1 MMKTKVAVL
10 FGGRSVEHEVS
21 IISGLQAY
29 AALDR
34 SKYDPL
40 VLYIGK
46 DGGFYTGEGMDD
58 VAFYRGLPACLK
70 QVTRVLPVPGEKGV
84 DLVRYPMKK
93 FGNNV
98 VATFEVA
105 LPVVH
110 GTNVEDGTLMGF
122 LDMLGVPYA
131 SCDVTSSALGM
142 DKFLMKAVLKQA
154 GIPVLD
160 AIELDAKSYAADTEA
175 VMDDVEKAMTY
186 PVIVK
191 PVNLG
196 SSVGISKAGDRR
208 KLRAALDLAFDFST
222 LVLVEQAVQPL
233 REINCAVLGDR
244 DDAIASACEEPFGND
259 EILSFGDKYLSGG
272 KGAKGGDKLSGA
284 KAGGAKSA
292 GMSSLKRRCPADIPA
307 DMTASVQE
315 LAVKTFKALGCMGV
329 SRIDFLMNADTK
341 ELWVNEIN
349 TIPGSLAFYLWEE
362 TGVSFSELL
371 DRMISLA
378 FKRQRTKES
387 LTFTYDTNIL
397 ANVSLGTPS
406 GKA

>member
-34 SKYDPL
+34 AKYDPL

-46 DGGFYTGEGMDD
+46 DGGFYTGEGMDT
-58 VAFYRGLPACLK
+58 VEFYRGLPAALK
-70 QVTRVLPVPGEKGV
+70 NAVRVLPVPGEKGV
-84 DLVRYPMKK
+84 ELVRYPMKK

-122 LDMLGVPYA
+122 LEMLGVPYA
-131 SCDVTSSALGM
+131 SCDITSSALGM
-142 DKFLMKAVLKQA
+142 DKYLMKSVLSKA
-154 GIPVLD
+154 GIPVLE
-160 AIELDAKSYAADTEA
+160 AMELDAKTYAADADA
-175 VMDDVEKAMTY
+175 VMDAVEKAMAY

-196 SSVGISKAGDRR
+196 SSVGISKANDRR
-208 KLRAALDLAFDFST
+208 KLRAALELAFDFST

-272 KGAKGGDKLSGA
+272 KGGKQGGA
-284 KAGGAKSA
+284 KDGGAKSA
-292 GMSSLKRRCPADIPA
+292 GMSSLKRRCPAEISDE
-307 DMTASVQE
+307 MTKTVQE

-329 SRIDFLMNADTK
+329 SRIDFLMNADTQQ
-341 ELWVNEIN
+341 LWVNEIN

-362 TGVSFSELL
+362 TGIGFSELL
-371 DRMISLA
+371 DRMIALA
-378 FKRQRTKES
+378 FKRQRTKDS
-387 LTFTYDTNIL
+387 LTFTYETNIL
-397 ANVSLGTPS
+397 AGVSLGKAS
-406 GKA
+406 GTKA

>member
-34 SKYDPL
+34 EKYEPV

-46 DGGFYTGEGMDD
+46 DGGFYTGEGLDTIE
-58 VAFYRGLPACLK
+58 FYRGLPASLK
-70 QVTRVLPVPGEKGV
+70 TAVRVLPVPTEKGV
-84 DLVRYPMKK
+84 ELVRYPMKK

-98 VATFEVA
+98 VAEFETA

-122 LDMLGVPYA
+122 LEMLGVPYA

-142 DKFLMKAVLKQA
+142 DKYVMKAVLKAA

-160 AIELDAKSYAADTEA
+160 AIEFDAKTYAADSEA
-175 VMDDVEKAMTY
+175 VMDRIEREIGY
-186 PVIVK
+186 PLIVK

-208 KLRAALDLAFDFST
+208 KLRAALDLAFDFSP
-222 LVLVEQAVQPL
+222 LVLTEKAVEPL

-244 DDAIASACEEPFGND
+244 EEAVASACEEPFGND

-272 KGAKGGDKLSGA
+272 KGGKTGGA
-284 KAGGAKSA
+284 KTGGAKSG
-292 GMSSLKRRCPADIPA
+292 GMSSLKRRCPAEIPA
-307 DMTASVQE
+307 EMTEKVQT
-315 LAVKTFKALGCMGV
+315 LAVETFKALGCMGV
-329 SRIDFLMNADTK
+329 SRIDFLMKADSG

-362 TGVSFSELL
+362 TGISFAQLL
-371 DRMISLA
+371 DRMIQLS
-378 FKRQRTKES
+378 FKRQRTREA

-397 ANVSLGTPS
+397 SGVSLGTPG